1 MFFQTACYTDQ
12 GETRPSN
19 QDSYTVKTAQTA
31 WGQVA
36 LAVICDGMGGL
47 AQGEFASAQVVFAF
61 EDWFWK
67 ELPLLLR
74 QGIPEKLLAVQWN
87 GLVQETSRAIR
98 RYGEARGIRLGTTV
112 TALLMT
118 EERYYL
124 MHKNDEKI
132 LASLDDCGKYLANCF
147 RNQRNETVMLLCLDA
162 KCKVISCNEVGQGSV
177 NSAAVPIR
185 RVVEMALGVNASSA
199 ILAHNHP
206 SGLAI
211 PSGEDIQ
218 TTRRLALALDAV
230 EIQLVD
236 HIIVADS
243 DYVSLRQSGLY
254 HPDECRIS
262 L

>member
-1 MFFQTACYTDQ
+1 MSNHDGHRERLRERFRKEGLANFQEREVLELFLFYCLPRKDTNELGHALIKRF
-12 GETRPSN
+12 GSLANVLETP
-19 QDSYTVKTAQTA
+19 AEE
-31 WGQVA
+31 
-36 LAVICDGMGGL
+36 LAKLPGMGINAATFL
-47 AQGEFASAQVVFAF
+47 TLIAQ
-61 EDWFWK
+61 
-67 ELPLLLR
+67 L
-74 QGIPEKLLAVQWN
+74 
-87 GLVQETSRAIR
+87 
-98 RYGEARGIRLGTTV
+98 
-112 TALLMT
+112 
-118 EERYYL
+118 ERYYL

>member
-1 MFFQTACYTDQ
+1 MSNHDGHRERLRERFRKEGLANFQEHEVLELFLFYCLPRKDTNELGHALIKRF
-12 GETRPSN
+12 GSLANVLETP
-19 QDSYTVKTAQTA
+19 AEE
-31 WGQVA
+31 
-36 LAVICDGMGGL
+36 LAKLPGMGINAATFL
-47 AQGEFASAQVVFAF
+47 TLIAQ
-61 EDWFWK
+61 
-67 ELPLLLR
+67 L
-74 QGIPEKLLAVQWN
+74 
-87 GLVQETSRAIR
+87 
-98 RYGEARGIRLGTTV
+98 
-112 TALLMT
+112 
-118 EERYYL
+118 ERYYL

-243 DYVSLRQSGLY
+243 D
-254 HPDECRIS
+254 
-262 L
+262 

>member
-1 MFFQTACYTDQ
+1 MSNHDGHRERLRERFRKEGLANFQEHEVLELFLFYCLPRKDTNELGHALIKRF
-12 GETRPSN
+12 GSLANVLETP
-19 QDSYTVKTAQTA
+19 AEE
-31 WGQVA
+31 
-36 LAVICDGMGGL
+36 LAKLPGMGINAATFL
-47 AQGEFASAQVVFAF
+47 TLIAQ
-61 EDWFWK
+61 
-67 ELPLLLR
+67 L
-74 QGIPEKLLAVQWN
+74 
-87 GLVQETSRAIR
+87 
-98 RYGEARGIRLGTTV
+98 
-112 TALLMT
+112 
-118 EERYYL
+118 ERYYL

>member
-1 MFFQTACYTDQ
+1 MSNHDGHRERLRERFRKEGLANFQEHEVLELFLFYCLPRKDTNELGHALIKRF
-12 GETRPSN
+12 GSLANVLETP
-19 QDSYTVKTAQTA
+19 AEE
-31 WGQVA
+31 
-36 LAVICDGMGGL
+36 LAKLPGMGINAATFL
-47 AQGEFASAQVVFAF
+47 TLIAQ
-61 EDWFWK
+61 
-67 ELPLLLR
+67 L
-74 QGIPEKLLAVQWN
+74 
-87 GLVQETSRAIR
+87 
-98 RYGEARGIRLGTTV
+98 
-112 TALLMT
+112 
-118 EERYYL
+118 ERYYL
-124 MHKNDEKI
+124 MHQNDEKF

-162 KCKVISCNEVGQGSV
+162 KCKMISCNEVGQGSV

>member
-1 MFFQTACYTDQ
+1 MSNHDGHRERLRERFRKEGLANFQEHEVLELFLFYCLPRKDTNELGHALIKRF
-12 GETRPSN
+12 GSLANVLETP
-19 QDSYTVKTAQTA
+19 AEE
-31 WGQVA
+31 
-36 LAVICDGMGGL
+36 LAKLPGMGINAATFL
-47 AQGEFASAQVVFAF
+47 TLIAQ
-61 EDWFWK
+61 
-67 ELPLLLR
+67 L
-74 QGIPEKLLAVQWN
+74 
-87 GLVQETSRAIR
+87 
-98 RYGEARGIRLGTTV
+98 
-112 TALLMT
+112 
-118 EERYYL
+118 ERYYL

-162 KCKVISCNEVGQGSV
+162 KCKMISCNEVGQGSV

>member
-1 MFFQTACYTDQ
+1 MSNHDGHRERLRERFRKEGLANFQEHEVLELFLFYCLPRKDTNELGHALIKRF
-12 GETRPSN
+12 GSLANVLETP
-19 QDSYTVKTAQTA
+19 AEE
-31 WGQVA
+31 
-36 LAVICDGMGGL
+36 LAKLPGMGINAATFL
-47 AQGEFASAQVVFAF
+47 TLIAQ
-61 EDWFWK
+61 
-67 ELPLLLR
+67 L
-74 QGIPEKLLAVQWN
+74 
-87 GLVQETSRAIR
+87 
-98 RYGEARGIRLGTTV
+98 
-112 TALLMT
+112 
-118 EERYYL
+118 ERYYL

-132 LASLDDCGKYLANCF
+132 LASLDDCGKYLENCF

>member
-1 MFFQTACYTDQ
+1 MSNHDGHRERLRERFRKEGLANFQEHEVLELFLFYCLPRKDTNELGHALIKRF
-12 GETRPSN
+12 GSLANVLETP
-19 QDSYTVKTAQTA
+19 AEE
-31 WGQVA
+31 
-36 LAVICDGMGGL
+36 LAKLPGMGINAATFL
-47 AQGEFASAQVVFAF
+47 TLIAQ
-61 EDWFWK
+61 
-67 ELPLLLR
+67 L
-74 QGIPEKLLAVQWN
+74 
-87 GLVQETSRAIR
+87 
-98 RYGEARGIRLGTTV
+98 
-112 TALLMT
+112 
-118 EERYYL
+118 ERYYL

-147 RNQRNETVMLLCLDA
+147 RNQRNETVMLLCVDA
-162 KCKVISCNEVGQGSV
+162 KCKMISCNEVGQGSV

>member
-1 MFFQTACYTDQ
+1 MSNHDGHRERLRERFRKEGLANFQEHEVLELFLFYCLPRKDTNELGHALIKRF
-12 GETRPSN
+12 GSLANVLETP
-19 QDSYTVKTAQTA
+19 AEE
-31 WGQVA
+31 
-36 LAVICDGMGGL
+36 LAKLPGMGINAATFL
-47 AQGEFASAQVVFAF
+47 TLIAQ
-61 EDWFWK
+61 
-67 ELPLLLR
+67 L
-74 QGIPEKLLAVQWN
+74 
-87 GLVQETSRAIR
+87 
-98 RYGEARGIRLGTTV
+98 
-112 TALLMT
+112 
-118 EERYYL
+118 ERYYL

-206 SGLAI
+206 SALAI

>member
-1 MFFQTACYTDQ
+1 MSNHDGHRERLRERFRKEGLANFQEHEVLELFLFYCLPRKDTNELGHALIKRF
-12 GETRPSN
+12 GSLANVLETP
-19 QDSYTVKTAQTA
+19 AEE
-31 WGQVA
+31 
-36 LAVICDGMGGL
+36 LAKLPGMGINAATFL
-47 AQGEFASAQVVFAF
+47 TLIAQ
-61 EDWFWK
+61 
-67 ELPLLLR
+67 L
-74 QGIPEKLLAVQWN
+74 
-87 GLVQETSRAIR
+87 
-98 RYGEARGIRLGTTV
+98 
-112 TALLMT
+112 
-118 EERYYL
+118 ERYYL

-162 KCKVISCNEVGQGSV
+162 KCKVISFNEVGQGSV

>member
-1 MFFQTACYTDQ
+1 MSNHDGHRERLRERFRKEGLANFQEHEVLELFLFYCLPRKDTNELGHALIKRF
-12 GETRPSN
+12 GSLANVLETP
-19 QDSYTVKTAQTA
+19 AEE
-31 WGQVA
+31 
-36 LAVICDGMGGL
+36 LAKLPGMGINAATFL
-47 AQGEFASAQVVFAF
+47 TLIAQ
-61 EDWFWK
+61 
-67 ELPLLLR
+67 L
-74 QGIPEKLLAVQWN
+74 
-87 GLVQETSRAIR
+87 
-98 RYGEARGIRLGTTV
+98 
-112 TALLMT
+112 
-118 EERYYL
+118 ERYYL

-132 LASLDDCGKYLANCF
+132 LAILDDCGKYLENCF

>member
-1 MFFQTACYTDQ
+1 MSNHDGHRERLRERFRKEGLANFQEHEVLELFLFYCLPRKDTNELGHALIKRF
-12 GETRPSN
+12 GSLANVLETP
-19 QDSYTVKTAQTA
+19 AEE
-31 WGQVA
+31 
-36 LAVICDGMGGL
+36 LAKLPGMGINAATFL
-47 AQGEFASAQVVFAF
+47 TLIAQ
-61 EDWFWK
+61 
-67 ELPLLLR
+67 L
-74 QGIPEKLLAVQWN
+74 
-87 GLVQETSRAIR
+87 
-98 RYGEARGIRLGTTV
+98 
-112 TALLMT
+112 
-118 EERYYL
+118 ERYYL

-243 DYVSLRQSGLY
+243 DYVALRQSGLY

>member
-1 MFFQTACYTDQ
+1 M
-12 GETRPSN
+12 S
-19 QDSYTVKTAQTA
+19 
-31 WGQVA
+31 
-36 LAVICDGMGGL
+36 IHDGHRERLRERFRREGL
-47 AQGEFASAQVVFAF
+47 ANFQEHEVLELFLFYCLPRKDTNELGHELIKRFGSLANVLQAPADELAKLPGIGTNAATFLSLIAQ
-61 EDWFWK
+61 
-67 ELPLLLR
+67 L
-74 QGIPEKLLAVQWN
+74 
-87 GLVQETSRAIR
+87 
-98 RYGEARGIRLGTTV
+98 
-112 TALLMT
+112 
-118 EERYYL
+118 ERYYL
-124 MHKNDEKI
+124 MHKNDDKI
-132 LASLDDCGKYLANCF
+132 LSSLDDCGKYLGNCF

-185 RVVEMALGVNASSA
+185 RVVEMALGVNASSVV
-199 ILAHNHP
+199 LAHNHP

-230 EIQLVD
+230 EIELAD

-254 HPDECRIS
+254 NPDECRVR

>member
-1 MFFQTACYTDQ
+1 
-12 GETRPSN
+12 
-19 QDSYTVKTAQTA
+19 
-31 WGQVA
+31 
-36 LAVICDGMGGL
+36 
-47 AQGEFASAQVVFAF
+47 
-61 EDWFWK
+61 
-67 ELPLLLR
+67 
-74 QGIPEKLLAVQWN
+74 
-87 GLVQETSRAIR
+87 
-98 RYGEARGIRLGTTV
+98 
-112 TALLMT
+112 
-118 EERYYL
+118 
-124 MHKNDEKI
+124 
-132 LASLDDCGKYLANCF
+132 
-147 RNQRNETVMLLCLDA
+147 MLLCLDA

>member
-1 MFFQTACYTDQ
+1 MSNHDGHRERLRERFRKEGLANFQEHEVLELFLFYCLPRKDTNERGHALIKRF
-12 GETRPSN
+12 GSLANVLETP
-19 QDSYTVKTAQTA
+19 AEE
-31 WGQVA
+31 
-36 LAVICDGMGGL
+36 LAKLPGMGINAATFL
-47 AQGEFASAQVVFAF
+47 TLIAQ
-61 EDWFWK
+61 
-67 ELPLLLR
+67 L
-74 QGIPEKLLAVQWN
+74 
-87 GLVQETSRAIR
+87 
-98 RYGEARGIRLGTTV
+98 
-112 TALLMT
+112 
-118 EERYYL
+118 ERYYL

>member
-1 MFFQTACYTDQ
+1 MSNHDGHRERLRERFRKEGLANFQEHEVLELFLFYCLPRKDTNELGHELIKRFGSLA
-12 GETRPSN
+12 N
-19 QDSYTVKTAQTA
+19 VLQTPA
-31 WGQVA
+31 EE
-36 LAVICDGMGGL
+36 LAKLPGMGINAATFL
-47 AQGEFASAQVVFAF
+47 TLIAQ
-61 EDWFWK
+61 
-67 ELPLLLR
+67 L
-74 QGIPEKLLAVQWN
+74 
-87 GLVQETSRAIR
+87 
-98 RYGEARGIRLGTTV
+98 
-112 TALLMT
+112 
-118 EERYYL
+118 ERYYL

-132 LASLDDCGKYLANCF
+132 LSSLDDCGKYLENCF

-199 ILAHNHP
+199 VLAHNHP

-254 HPDECRIS
+254 NPDECRIS

>member
-1 MFFQTACYTDQ
+1 MSNHDGHRERLRERFRKEGLANFQEHEVLELFLFYCLPRKATNELGHALIKRF
-12 GETRPSN
+12 GSLANVLETP
-19 QDSYTVKTAQTA
+19 AEE
-31 WGQVA
+31 
-36 LAVICDGMGGL
+36 LAKLPGMGINAATFL
-47 AQGEFASAQVVFAF
+47 TLIAQ
-61 EDWFWK
+61 
-67 ELPLLLR
+67 L
-74 QGIPEKLLAVQWN
+74 
-87 GLVQETSRAIR
+87 
-98 RYGEARGIRLGTTV
+98 
-112 TALLMT
+112 
-118 EERYYL
+118 ERYYL

-132 LASLDDCGKYLANCF
+132 LASLDDCGKYLENCF

>member
-1 MFFQTACYTDQ
+1 MSNHDGHRERLRERFRKEGLANFQEHEVLELFLFYCLPRKDTNELGHALIKRF
-12 GETRPSN
+12 GSLANVLETP
-19 QDSYTVKTAQTA
+19 AEE
-31 WGQVA
+31 
-36 LAVICDGMGGL
+36 LAKLPGMGINAATFL
-47 AQGEFASAQVVFAF
+47 TLIAQ
-61 EDWFWK
+61 
-67 ELPLLLR
+67 L
-74 QGIPEKLLAVQWN
+74 
-87 GLVQETSRAIR
+87 
-98 RYGEARGIRLGTTV
+98 
-112 TALLMT
+112 
-118 EERYYL
+118 ERYYL

-206 SGLAI
+206 SDLAI